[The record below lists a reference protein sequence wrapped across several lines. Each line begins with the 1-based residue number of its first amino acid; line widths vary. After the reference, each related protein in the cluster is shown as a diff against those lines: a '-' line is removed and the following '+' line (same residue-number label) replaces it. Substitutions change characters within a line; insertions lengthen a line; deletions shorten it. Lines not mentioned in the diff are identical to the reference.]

1 MASTPVTAG
10 RPEPVTWRDVV
21 RAEPAQL
28 RDRVSRMHED
38 AWSRDPAALLAL
50 AASLRSPG
58 AANPYAADP
67 YLDAADDLIARG
79 SADPALR
86 VLAPIVRSVPWRE
99 LGRFSRART
108 LLATAGRELADVRLP
123 FAVRL
128 ELQAVI
134 LLHEGVCASL
144 GAHFDEGRQ
153 LLLRAL
159 HVAGPQTPPGLR
171 AEASGCLALIDL
183 RTGSLRSAETFLDG
197 GRAAAA
203 EAPAHRLSAA
213 PVRLAEIA
221 MAIERGTMEGLEE
234 RLDDLIAETTGTE
247 YLPLAL
253 AELARLRVAD
263 DDGVVEVLQEL
274 QLIIREWE
282 LPNLPRMLHDDS
294 RIALLVRHHEAV
306 AARAEIARIVPDETH
321 TQCPA
326 TWSARL
332 ALDAGEP
339 GRAIALLEPCLAMGD
354 AHSPRTATLATLV
367 AAAAHAMVGDHMTG
381 DAMFAQ
387 ALALAAPTGS
397 VRPFG
402 VLPYPQLA
410 ALLARAARR
419 TQPRAVLA
427 VLDSIVERFPGGEDV
442 APHMLSPRER
452 LVLSRLAAG
461 DTQQRISF
469 ELSVSPNT
477 VKTQVRSIYRKLGV
491 TTREGAVQRART
503 LGILE

>member
-1 MASTPVTAG
+1 MASTPVTDGAL
-10 RPEPVTWRDVV
+10 EPVTWRDVV
-21 RAEPAQL
+21 RVEPARL
-28 RDRVSRMHED
+28 RDRVARMHED

-58 AANPYAADP
+58 AVNPYAAEP

-79 SADPALR
+79 SVDPALG

-99 LGRFSRART
+99 LGQFSRART
-108 LLATAGRELADVRLP
+108 LLAMAARELADARLP
-123 FAVRL
+123 FAVQL
-128 ELQAVI
+128 ELQALI
-134 LLHEGVCASL
+134 LLHDGVCAML
-144 GAHFDEGRQ
+144 GGRIDEGRQ

-159 HVAGPQTPPGLR
+159 HVAGPQTPAGLR
-171 AEASGCLALIDL
+171 AEASGGLALIEL
-183 RTGSLRSAETFLDG
+183 RVGSLRSAEAFLAA
-197 GRAAAA
+197 GRTAAA
-203 EAPAHRLSAA
+203 EAPAHRLSTA

-221 MAIERGTMEGLEE
+221 MAIEHGAVEGLEE
-234 RLDDLIAETTGTE
+234 RLDVLIAETTGTE
-247 YLPLAL
+247 YQPLAV
-253 AELARLRVAD
+253 AELVRLRGAD
-263 DDGVVEVLQEL
+263 DDGAVEILQEL

-282 LPNLPRMLHDDS
+282 LPNLPRMMHDDS

-326 TWSARL
+326 IWSARL

-339 GRAIALLEPCLAMGD
+339 ARAITLLEPCLAMGD
-354 AHSPRTATLATLV
+354 AHSPRTATLAMLV
-367 AAAAHAMVGDHMTG
+367 AAAAHAMVGDHTTA
-381 DAMFAQ
+381 DALFGQ

-402 VLPYPQLA
+402 VLPHPQLT
-410 ALLARAARR
+410 ALVARAARR
-419 TQPRAVLA
+419 TQPRTVRVL
-427 VLDSIVERFPGGEDV
+427 LDAIVARFPSGEDV
-442 APHMLSPRER
+442 APHTLSPRER

-461 DTQQRISF
+461 ETQQRISF

-477 VKTQVRSIYRKLGV
+477 IKTQVRSIYRKLGV
-491 TTREGAVQRART
+491 TTREGAIQRART